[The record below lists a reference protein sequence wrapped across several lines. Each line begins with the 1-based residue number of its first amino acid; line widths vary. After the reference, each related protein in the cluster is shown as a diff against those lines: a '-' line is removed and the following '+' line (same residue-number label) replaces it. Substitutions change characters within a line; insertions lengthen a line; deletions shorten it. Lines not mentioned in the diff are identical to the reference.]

1 MTVQTLKESEH
12 RLREL
17 RQDEWADLVLAALAM
32 GLALAASF
40 VHPPLALPLFVG
52 ALASSV
58 LAGRAFF
65 RRSELFDRLLL
76 DRDAYAIP
84 EVRRRA
90 EELAS
95 PENRRAL
102 AHALRSRLTPAPGCS
117 TSPRVALVAD
127 ELRALAGELDD
138 ETLSLDPACAVRCH
152 QLLNNYAESPLLN
165 YLLPEQDV
173 QVWLR
178 RIRCGFEPR
187 TPPDV

>member
-1 MTVQTLKESEH
+1 VTVQTLKENEH

-32 GLALAASF
+32 GLALTASF

-76 DRDAYAIP
+76 DRDAHAIP

-95 PENRRAL
+95 PESRRAL

-117 TSPRVALVAD
+117 ISPRVALVAD
-127 ELRALAGELDD
+127 EMRELAGALDD

-187 TPPDV
+187 TPPDA

>member
-1 MTVQTLKESEH
+1 MTVRTLKESEN

-17 RQDEWADLVLAALAM
+17 RQDEWSDLVLSALAM
-32 GLALAASF
+32 GLALIASF
-40 VHPPLALPLFVG
+40 LHPALALPLFVG

-84 EVRRRA
+84 EIRRRA
-90 EELAS
+90 DEIAS
-95 PENRRAL
+95 PESRREL
-102 AHALRSRLTPAPGCS
+102 AHAVRNRLTPASGCS
-117 TSPRVALVAD
+117 TSPRVALAAD

-138 ETLSLDPACAVRCH
+138 ETLSLEPACAVRCH

-165 YLLPEQDV
+165 YLLPEEDV
-173 QVWLR
+173 LVWIR
-178 RIRCGFEPR
+178 RIRCGFEPE
-187 TPPDV
+187 TPPDD